1 MLETGEL
8 CTECGLR
15 TPVGEP
21 DCAGLRDLLF
31 ARDFE
36 QPALYWQYH
45 RLAVDS
51 YCVQHSPYVRS
62 AKSLAA
68 HLCGLCVAVER
79 GNDQALLGGIQKWLS
94 ANPRLEKPELPV
106 SRGELTIGHVLK
118 IKDPALY
125 GRAVGEWA
133 RSAWDA
139 YRELHQLAREW
150 LSLSEQRRR

>member
-1 MLETGEL
+1 METEGL
-8 CTECGLR
+8 CAECGLR
-15 TPVGEP
+15 TPAGGA

-68 HLCGLCVAVER
+68 HLCGLCVAMER
-79 GNDQALLGGIQKWLS
+79 GNDQALLGGIHEWLS
-94 ANPRLEKPELPV
+94 TNPPLDKPELPS
-106 SRGELTIGHVLK
+106 SRGALTIGHVSGLG
-118 IKDPALY
+118 DPVLY

-139 YRELHQLAREW
+139 YRELQPLAREW
-150 LSLSEQRRR
+150 LILSAQRRR

>member
-1 MLETGEL
+1 VLETGEL

-15 TPVGEP
+15 TLVGES

-36 QPALYWQYH
+36 QSALYWQYH

-68 HLCGLCVAVER
+68 HL
-79 GNDQALLGGIQKWLS
+79 
-94 ANPRLEKPELPV
+94 
-106 SRGELTIGHVLK
+106 
-118 IKDPALY
+118 
-125 GRAVGEWA
+125 
-133 RSAWDA
+133 
-139 YRELHQLAREW
+139 
-150 LSLSEQRRR
+150 